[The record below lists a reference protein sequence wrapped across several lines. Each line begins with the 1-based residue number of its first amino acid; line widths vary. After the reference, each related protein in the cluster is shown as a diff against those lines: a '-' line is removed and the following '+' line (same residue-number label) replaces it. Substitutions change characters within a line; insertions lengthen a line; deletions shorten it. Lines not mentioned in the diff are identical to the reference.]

1 MYSAQRAII
10 RLERSNDSRADALLA
25 PKSFRM
31 MPGQT
36 QVLNSE
42 SKDNTSNGVGDAD
55 SNNSQKLTKEQQK
68 QQRKRNS
75 NFIKKNIR
83 GIKEKNKGKVT
94 PRQGRSSYGKIN
106 KEMQVLRNNLNH
118 LKKERDEKV
127 YKDLNKHLQRSSS
140 ENFKIVGSIR

>member
-10 RLERSNDSRADALLA
+10 RLERSSDSRADALQA

-31 MPGQT
+31 IPGQDKP
-36 QVLNSE
+36 
-42 SKDNTSNGVGDAD
+42 KDNMSNGGGDAD

-83 GIKEKNKGKVT
+83 GIKDKNKGKVT
-94 PRQGRSSYGKIN
+94 PRQGHSSYGKIN

-140 ENFKIVGSIR
+140 ENFKIVGGMR